1 MLLAILGVLDIIA
14 GALLGFS
21 GMFTYAG
28 SFFVMVIGI
37 ILLIKGVGSYIA
49 AAAGGFFLDFMGIL
63 DIISAIMLVLTS
75 FGFVVFFFPYF
86 GIFMVIK
93 GVYSIVMG
101 LIK

>member
-1 MLLAILGVLDIIA
+1 MFLAILGVLDLIA

-28 SFFVMVIGI
+28 SGFVMVIGI
-37 ILLIKGVGSYIA
+37 ILLIKGIGSYLA
-49 AAAGGFFLDFMGIL
+49 AAANAFFFDFMGIL
-63 DIISAIMLVLTS
+63 DIVSAIMLILAT

-93 GVYSIVMG
+93 GVYSIAMG